1 MPRLALAQTAPTPP
15 TITSNSYS
23 LEIFQGPI
31 LAPIHVTGV
40 GGAYVASAE
49 DTEGSAVNPA
59 SPAVRNPYSATW
71 FDYDVSL
78 GASLPGAFS
87 HTDFDNHGDFANL
100 TASRAGDFV
109 DLVVGGRLQFGSLGL
124 AATSDLEQ
132 FSLTT
137 GSSGA
142 TQGPATA
149 TMEIGQWKVQGAYA
163 LLDGQLVLGA
173 GARIVSMQIHENTGN
188 PFLIQNGTSLLIQG
202 GNTLLTMT
210 GVGPEVG
217 ALFMPTGLQWR
228 LGAAARAPVSGGV
241 FGSESLTS
249 TAGVLRA
256 GSFVLPSKVVM
267 PWEVDLGIAYQLGPR
282 PLNPGWENPHEQERW
297 LRLKLADERAARA
310 QRHLDEVTSLPVESR
325 GARAAELEAE
335 EASVRRTEEERLEVE
350 FRRLRAEREARYGN
364 WPREKILL
372 LASVLLTGPSNN
384 AVSIDGFLDQRV
396 ETVGRTVSATPR
408 VGLESEPLPDR
419 MLLRVGTYVE
429 PTRYESGQPRQHF
442 TFGGDVRLF
451 PLDFWGLLPQANWKI
466 GVVIDLAPRYT
477 NYGLAIGNWH

>member
-1 MPRLALAQTAPTPP
+1 
-15 TITSNSYS
+15 
-23 LEIFQGPI
+23 
-31 LAPIHVTGV
+31 
-40 GGAYVASAE
+40 
-49 DTEGSAVNPA
+49 
-59 SPAVRNPYSATW
+59 
-71 FDYDVSL
+71 
-78 GASLPGAFS
+78 
-87 HTDFDNHGDFANL
+87 
-100 TASRAGDFV
+100 
-109 DLVVGGRLQFGSLGL
+109 
-124 AATSDLEQ
+124 
-132 FSLTT
+132 
-137 GSSGA
+137 
-142 TQGPATA
+142 
-149 TMEIGQWKVQGAYA
+149 
-163 LLDGQLVLGA
+163 
-173 GARIVSMQIHENTGN
+173 MQIHENTGN